1 MAKFTVEEAIEALN
15 GKFKTSEGK
24 TSLQLSER
32 SVKETLTTLIPLAGD
47 EMELAAFID
56 NVAFGAVDTMNRNFI
71 HDSAEFTKNYKPTP
85 PAPTPPTPPAPTP
98 PTEGLMT
105 EEAVKTAV
113 ATAVAEAIKPFQ
125 SQVEQMSQTKS
136 LETRKSEV
144 EAKKAELKLSK
155 AWCVDFDN
163 AVVIA
168 EYQLGTTA
176 TSQQIFDKAKELFNE
191 TLSKRGETYK
201 PQESSGG
208 SGKPDFS
215 AAAARRKA
223 EKERRDKALK

>member
-1 MAKFTVEEAIEALN
+1 MAKFTEEEALEALN
-15 GKFKTSEGK
+15 GKFKTPEGK

-56 NVAFGAVDTMNRNFI
+56 NIAFGAVDTMNRNFI
-71 HDSAEFTKNYKPTP
+71 HDSAEFAKNYKPATP
-85 PAPTPPTPPAPTP
+85 PAPAPT
-98 PTEGLMT
+98 GGMT
-105 EEAVKTAV
+105 AEEVKAAV
-113 ATAVAEAIKPFQ
+113 ATAVADAIKPFQ
-125 SQVEQMSQTKS
+125 SQVDQMNQTKI

-155 AWCVDFDN
+155 AWGIDFDN

-168 EYQLGTTA
+168 EYQLGNTA
-176 TSQQIFDKAKELFNE
+176 TSQQVFDKAKELFNE

-201 PQESSGG
+201 PQEGSGDP
-208 SGKPDFS
+208 GKPDFS

-223 EKERRDKALK
+223 EKERREKALK

>member
-1 MAKFTVEEAIEALN
+1 MAKFTEEEALEALN
-15 GKFKTSEGK
+15 GKFKTPEGK

-56 NVAFGAVDTMNRNFI
+56 NIAFGAVDTMNRNFI
-71 HDSAEFTKNYKPTP
+71 HDSAEFAKNYKPTP
-85 PAPTPPTPPAPTP
+85 PPVPEPT
-98 PTEGLMT
+98 GGMT
-105 EEAVKTAV
+105 EEAVKAAV

-125 SQVEQMSQTKS
+125 SQVDQMNQTKI

-144 EAKKAELKLSK
+144 EAKKSELKLSK
-155 AWCVDFDN
+155 AWGIDFDN

-168 EYQLGTTA
+168 EYQLGNTA
-176 TSQQIFDKAKELFNE
+176 TSQQIFDKAKELFND

-201 PQESSGG
+201 PKEGSGD

-223 EKERRDKALK
+223 EKERREKALK

>member
-1 MAKFTVEEAIEALN
+1 MAKFTEEEALEALN

-56 NVAFGAVDTMNRNFI
+56 NIAFGAVDTMNRNFI
-71 HDSAEFTKNYKPTP
+71 HDSAEFAKNYKPATP
-85 PAPTPPTPPAPTP
+85 PAPAPAPT
-98 PTEGLMT
+98 GGMT
-105 EEAVKTAV
+105 EEAVKAAV

-125 SQVEQMSQTKS
+125 SQVDQMNQTKI

-155 AWCVDFDN
+155 AWGIDFDN

-168 EYQLGTTA
+168 EYQLGNTA
-176 TSQQIFDKAKELFNE
+176 TSQQVFDKAKELFNE

-201 PQESSGG
+201 PQEGSRD

-223 EKERRDKALK
+223 EKERREKALK

>member
-1 MAKFTVEEAIEALN
+1 MAKFTEEEALESLN

-56 NVAFGAVDTMNRNFI
+56 NIAFGAVDTMNRNFI
-71 HDSAEFTKNYKPTP
+71 HDSAEFAKNYKPNTTTP
-85 PAPTPPTPPAPTP
+85 QAPEPT
-98 PTEGLMT
+98 GGMT
-105 EEAVKTAV
+105 EEAVKAAV

-125 SQVEQMSQTKS
+125 SQVDQMNQTKI

-155 AWCVDFDN
+155 AWGIDFDN

-168 EYQLGTTA
+168 EYQLGNTA
-176 TSQQIFDKAKELFNE
+176 TSQQVFDKAKELFNE

-201 PQESSGG
+201 PQEGSGDP
-208 SGKPDFS
+208 GKPDFS

-223 EKERRDKALK
+223 EKERREKALK

>member
-1 MAKFTVEEAIEALN
+1 MAKFTEEEALEALN
-15 GKFKTSEGK
+15 GKFKTPEGK

-56 NVAFGAVDTMNRNFI
+56 NIAFGAVDTMNRNFI
-71 HDSAEFTKNYKPTP
+71 HDSAEFAKNYKPTP
-85 PAPTPPTPPAPTP
+85 PPVPEPT
-98 PTEGLMT
+98 GGMT
-105 EEAVKTAV
+105 EEAVKAAV

-125 SQVEQMSQTKS
+125 SQVDQMNQTKI

-144 EAKKAELKLSK
+144 EAKKSELKLSK
-155 AWCVDFDN
+155 AWGIDFDN

-168 EYQLGTTA
+168 EYQLGNTA
-176 TSQQIFDKAKELFNE
+176 TSQQIFDKAKELFND

-201 PQESSGG
+201 PQEGSGDP
-208 SGKPDFS
+208 GKPDFS

-223 EKERRDKALK
+223 EKERREKALK

>member
-1 MAKFTVEEAIEALN
+1 MAKFTEEEALEALN

-56 NVAFGAVDTMNRNFI
+56 NIAFGAVDTMNRNFI
-71 HDSAEFTKNYKPTP
+71 HDSAEFAKNYKPT
-85 PAPTPPTPPAPTP
+85 TPPVPEPT
-98 PTEGLMT
+98 GGMT
-105 EEAVKTAV
+105 EEAVKAAV

-125 SQVEQMSQTKS
+125 SQVDQMNQTKI

-144 EAKKAELKLSK
+144 EAKKSELKLSK
-155 AWCVDFDN
+155 AWGIDFDN

-168 EYQLGTTA
+168 EYQLGNTA
-176 TSQQIFDKAKELFNE
+176 TSQQVFDKAKELFND

-201 PQESSGG
+201 PQEGSGDP
-208 SGKPDFS
+208 GKPDFS
-215 AAAARRKA
+215 AAAARRRA
-223 EKERRDKALK
+223 EKERREKALK

>member
-1 MAKFTVEEAIEALN
+1 MAKFTEEEALEALN

-56 NVAFGAVDTMNRNFI
+56 NIAFGAVDTMNRNFI
-71 HDSAEFTKNYKPTP
+71 HDSAEFAKNYKP
-85 PAPTPPTPPAPTP
+85 ATPPTPTPT
-98 PTEGLMT
+98 GGMT

-125 SQVEQMSQTKS
+125 SQVDQMNQTKI

-155 AWCVDFDN
+155 AWGIDFDN

-168 EYQLGTTA
+168 EYQLGNTA
-176 TSQQIFDKAKELFNE
+176 TSQQVFDKAKELFNE

-201 PQESSGG
+201 PQEGSRD

-223 EKERRDKALK
+223 EKERREKALK

>member
-1 MAKFTVEEAIEALN
+1 MAKFTEEEALEALN

-56 NVAFGAVDTMNRNFI
+56 NIAFGAVDTMNRNFI
-71 HDSAEFTKNYKPTP
+71 HDSAEFAKNYKPNTTTP
-85 PAPTPPTPPAPTP
+85 PAPEPT
-98 PTEGLMT
+98 GGMT
-105 EEAVKTAV
+105 EEAVKAAV

-125 SQVEQMSQTKS
+125 SQVDQMNQTKI

-155 AWCVDFDN
+155 AWGIDFDN

-168 EYQLGTTA
+168 EYQLGNTA
-176 TSQQIFDKAKELFNE
+176 TSQQVFDKAKELFND

-201 PQESSGG
+201 PQEGSGDP
-208 SGKPDFS
+208 GKPDFS

-223 EKERRDKALK
+223 EKERREKALK

>member
-1 MAKFTVEEAIEALN
+1 MAKFTEEEALEALN

-56 NVAFGAVDTMNRNFI
+56 NIAFGAVDTMNRNFI
-71 HDSAEFTKNYKPTP
+71 HDSAEFAKNYKPATP
-85 PAPTPPTPPAPTP
+85 PAPAPT
-98 PTEGLMT
+98 GGMT
-105 EEAVKTAV
+105 EEAVKAAV

-125 SQVEQMSQTKS
+125 SQVDQMNQTKI

-155 AWCVDFDN
+155 AWGIDFDN

-168 EYQLGTTA
+168 EYQLGNTA
-176 TSQQIFDKAKELFNE
+176 TSQQVFDKAKELFNE

-201 PQESSGG
+201 PQEGSRD

-223 EKERRDKALK
+223 EKERREKALK

>member
-1 MAKFTVEEAIEALN
+1 MAKFTEEEALEALN
-15 GKFKTSEGK
+15 GKFKTPEGK

-56 NVAFGAVDTMNRNFI
+56 NIAFGAVDTMNRNFI
-71 HDSAEFTKNYKPTP
+71 HDSAEFAKNYKPATP
-85 PAPTPPTPPAPTP
+85 PDPTPT
-98 PTEGLMT
+98 GGMT
-105 EEAVKTAV
+105 EEAVKAAV

-125 SQVEQMSQTKS
+125 SQVDQMNQTKI

-155 AWCVDFDN
+155 AWGIDFDN

-168 EYQLGTTA
+168 EYQLGNTA
-176 TSQQIFDKAKELFNE
+176 TSQQVFDKAKELFNE

-201 PQESSGG
+201 PQEGSGDP
-208 SGKPDFS
+208 GKPDFS

-223 EKERRDKALK
+223 KKERREKALK

>member
-1 MAKFTVEEAIEALN
+1 MAKFTEEEALEALN

-56 NVAFGAVDTMNRNFI
+56 NIAFGAVDTMNRNFI
-71 HDSAEFTKNYKPTP
+71 HDSAEFAKNYKPTP
-85 PAPTPPTPPAPTP
+85 PVPAPAPAPAPT
-98 PTEGLMT
+98 GGMT
-105 EEAVKTAV
+105 EEAVKAAV

-125 SQVEQMSQTKS
+125 SQVDQINQTKT

-155 AWCVDFDN
+155 AWGIDFDN

-168 EYQLGTTA
+168 EYQLGNTA

-201 PQESSGG
+201 PQEG
-208 SGKPDFS
+208 SRDPGKPDFS

-223 EKERRDKALK
+223 EKERREKALK

>member
-1 MAKFTVEEAIEALN
+1 MAKFTEEEALEALN
-15 GKFKTSEGK
+15 GKFKTPEGK

-56 NVAFGAVDTMNRNFI
+56 NIAFGAVDTMNRNFI
-71 HDSAEFTKNYKPTP
+71 HDSAEFAKNYKPTP
-85 PAPTPPTPPAPTP
+85 PPVPEPT
-98 PTEGLMT
+98 GGMT
-105 EEAVKTAV
+105 EEAVKAAV

-125 SQVEQMSQTKS
+125 SQVDQMNQTKI

-155 AWCVDFDN
+155 AWGIDFDN

-168 EYQLGTTA
+168 EYQLGNTA

-201 PQESSGG
+201 PQEGSGDP
-208 SGKPDFS
+208 GKPDFS

-223 EKERRDKALK
+223 EKERREKALK

>member
-1 MAKFTVEEAIEALN
+1 MAKFTEEEALEALN

-56 NVAFGAVDTMNRNFI
+56 NIAFGAVDTMNRNFI
-71 HDSAEFTKNYKPTP
+71 HDSAEFAKNYKPATP
-85 PAPTPPTPPAPTP
+85 PAPAPAPT
-98 PTEGLMT
+98 GGMT
-105 EEAVKTAV
+105 EEAVKAAV

-125 SQVEQMSQTKS
+125 SQVDQMNQTKI

-155 AWCVDFDN
+155 AWGIDFDN

-168 EYQLGTTA
+168 EYQLGNTA
-176 TSQQIFDKAKELFNE
+176 TSQQVFDKAKELFNE

-201 PQESSGG
+201 PQEGSIA

-223 EKERRDKALK
+223 EKERREKALK

>member
-1 MAKFTVEEAIEALN
+1 MAKFTEEEALEALN

-56 NVAFGAVDTMNRNFI
+56 NIAFGAVDTMNRNFI
-71 HDSAEFTKNYKPTP
+71 HDSAEFAKNYKPATPPDPAP
-85 PAPTPPTPPAPTP
+85 PAPA
-98 PTEGLMT
+98 GGMT
-105 EEAVKTAV
+105 EESVKAAV

-125 SQVEQMSQTKS
+125 SQVDQMNQTKN

-155 AWCVDFDN
+155 AWGIDFDN

-168 EYQLGTTA
+168 EYQLGNTA

-201 PQESSGG
+201 PQEGSGDP
-208 SGKPDFS
+208 GKPDFS

-223 EKERRDKALK
+223 EKERREKALK

>member
-1 MAKFTVEEAIEALN
+1 MAKFTEEEAIEALN

-32 SVKETLTTLIPLAGD
+32 SVKETLTALIPLAGD

-56 NVAFGAVDTMNRNFI
+56 NIAFGAVDTMNRNFI
-71 HDSAEFTKNYKPTP
+71 HDSAEFAKNYKPTP
-85 PAPTPPTPPAPTP
+85 PVPPPAPT
-98 PTEGLMT
+98 GGMT
-105 EEAVKTAV
+105 EEAVKAAV

-125 SQVEQMSQTKS
+125 SQVDQINQTKT

-155 AWCVDFDN
+155 AWGIDFDN

-168 EYQLGTTA
+168 EYQLGNTA

-201 PQESSGG
+201 PQEG
-208 SGKPDFS
+208 SRDPGKPDFS

-223 EKERRDKALK
+223 EKERREKALK

>member
-1 MAKFTVEEAIEALN
+1 MAKFTEEEAIEALN
-15 GKFKTSEGK
+15 GKFKTPEGK

-56 NVAFGAVDTMNRNFI
+56 NIAFGAVDTMNRNFI
-71 HDSAEFTKNYKPTP
+71 HDSAEFAKNYKPATP
-85 PAPTPPTPPAPTP
+85 PAPT
-98 PTEGLMT
+98 GGMT
-105 EEAVKTAV
+105 EEAVKAAV

-125 SQVEQMSQTKS
+125 SQVDQMNQTKI

-155 AWCVDFDN
+155 AWGIDFDN

-168 EYQLGTTA
+168 EYQLGNTA
-176 TSQQIFDKAKELFNE
+176 TSQQVFDKAKELFNE

-201 PQESSGG
+201 PQEGSGDP
-208 SGKPDFS
+208 GKPDFS

-223 EKERRDKALK
+223 EKERREKALK

>member
-1 MAKFTVEEAIEALN
+1 MAKFTEEEAIEALN
-15 GKFKTSEGK
+15 GKFKTPEGK

-56 NVAFGAVDTMNRNFI
+56 NIAFSAVDTMNRNFI
-71 HDSAEFTKNYKPTP
+71 HDSAEFAKNYKPATP
-85 PAPTPPTPPAPTP
+85 PAP
-98 PTEGLMT
+98 GMT
-105 EEAVKTAV
+105 EEAVKAAV

-125 SQVEQMSQTKS
+125 SQVDQMNQTKI

-155 AWCVDFDN
+155 AWGIDFDN

-168 EYQLGTTA
+168 EYQLGNTA

-201 PQESSGG
+201 PQEGSGDP
-208 SGKPDFS
+208 GKPDFS

-223 EKERRDKALK
+223 EKERREKALK

>member
-1 MAKFTVEEAIEALN
+1 MAKFTEEEALEALN
-15 GKFKTSEGK
+15 GKFKTPEGK

-32 SVKETLTTLIPLAGD
+32 SVKETLATLIPLAGD

-56 NVAFGAVDTMNRNFI
+56 NIAFGAVDTMNRNFI
-71 HDSAEFTKNYKPTP
+71 HDSAEFAKNYKPATP
-85 PAPTPPTPPAPTP
+85 PAPAPAPAPAPT
-98 PTEGLMT
+98 GGMT
-105 EEAVKTAV
+105 EEAVKAAV

-125 SQVEQMSQTKS
+125 SQVDQMNQTKI

-155 AWCVDFDN
+155 AWGIDFDN

-168 EYQLGTTA
+168 EYQLGNTA

-201 PQESSGG
+201 PQEGSGDP
-208 SGKPDFS
+208 GKPDFS

-223 EKERRDKALK
+223 EKERREKALK

>member
-1 MAKFTVEEAIEALN
+1 MAKFTEEEALESLN

-56 NVAFGAVDTMNRNFI
+56 NIAFGAVDTMNRNFI
-71 HDSAEFTKNYKPTP
+71 HDSAEFAKNYKPNTTTP
-85 PAPTPPTPPAPTP
+85 QAPEPT
-98 PTEGLMT
+98 GGMT
-105 EEAVKTAV
+105 EEAVKAAV

-125 SQVEQMSQTKS
+125 SQVDQMNQTKI

-155 AWCVDFDN
+155 AWGIDFDN

-168 EYQLGTTA
+168 EYQLGNTA
-176 TSQQIFDKAKELFNE
+176 TSQQVFDKAKELFND

-201 PQESSGG
+201 PQECSGDP
-208 SGKPDFS
+208 GKPDFS

-223 EKERRDKALK
+223 EKERREKALK